1 MAGNSQR
8 RGAVRS
14 TGSKKGAQVGS
25 GGNRRRALT
34 GKGPTPK
41 AEERT
46 YHPAARRERAAG
58 DKAPT
63 RTNRTNRTMPQADV
77 IVGRNAV
84 VEALR
89 SGAPATRL
97 ILQTRADA
105 DARWREAIHLA
116 RSRNVPVEEIAKA
129 AVDELAGGEVHQGM
143 VLQLPEYDYASL
155 DDVKQ
160 AHVLVA
166 LDGITDTGNLGAI
179 ARSAW
184 AFDAG
189 GLIVASRRSARVTA
203 GAWKASAG
211 ALAHVPVV
219 QVTNMTRALREL
231 AADGRIVIGLDATE
245 GVDLPAM
252 RLDVLAERVVLVIG
266 SEGAGLSRLVADVC
280 DWRVRIPVQPGVDSL
295 NASVAAGV
303 CLYALARAR
312 ADLEG

>member
-8 RGAVRS
+8 RGATRT

-25 GGNRRRALT
+25 GGNRRRALE

-41 AEERT
+41 AEDRS
-46 YHPAARRERAAG
+46 YHPKARRERNAAEKPVSRG
-58 DKAPT
+58 
-63 RTNRTNRTMPQADV
+63 NRSRPSADV

-97 ILQTRADA
+97 ILQSRADA

-116 RSRNVPVEEIAKA
+116 RSRSIPIEEVLKSV
-129 AVDELAGGEVHQGM
+129 VDEVAAGEVHQGM
-143 VLQLPEYDYASL
+143 VLQLPEYDYAQL
-155 DDVKQ
+155 TDVQ
-160 AHVLVA
+160 RAHVLVA
-166 LDGITDTGNLGAI
+166 LDGVTDTGNLGAI

-184 AFDAG
+184 AFGAG

-219 QVTNMTRALREL
+219 QVTNLTRALRDL
-231 AADGRIVIGLDATE
+231 AVDGRIIIGLDATD
-245 GVDLPAM
+245 GINLPDM
-252 RLDVLAERVVLVIG
+252 RADVLAERVVLVVG
-266 SEGAGLSRLVADVC
+266 SEGAGLSRLVTQAC
-280 DWRVRIPVQPGVDSL
+280 DWRVRIPVEPGVDSL

-303 CLYALARAR
+303 CLYALAQAR
-312 ADLEG
+312 ADASPSV

>member
-8 RGAVRS
+8 RGAIRS

-25 GGNRRRALT
+25 GGNRRRALA

-41 AEERT
+41 AEERS
-46 YHPAARRERAAG
+46 YHPAARRERTAS

-63 RTNRTNRTMPQADV
+63 RTNRGKPQADV

-116 RSRNVPVEEIAKA
+116 RSRSIPVEEIAKS
-129 AVDELAGGEVHQGM
+129 AVDELAAGEVHQGM
-143 VLQLPEYDYASL
+143 VLQLPEYDYATL

-160 AHVLVA
+160 AQVLVA
-166 LDGITDTGNLGAI
+166 LDGVTDTGNLGAI

-219 QVTNMTRALREL
+219 QVINMTRALREL

-252 RLDVLAERVVLVIG
+252 RRDVLADRIVLVVG
-266 SEGAGLSRLVADVC
+266 SEGAGLSRLVAEAC

-303 CLYALARAR
+303 CLYALAQAR
-312 ADLEG
+312 ADLER

>member
-8 RGAVRS
+8 RGAIRS

-25 GGNRRRALT
+25 GGNRRRALA

-41 AEERT
+41 AEERS
-46 YHPAARRERAAG
+46 YHPAARRERTAS

-63 RTNRTNRTMPQADV
+63 RTNRGKPQADV

-116 RSRNVPVEEIAKA
+116 RSRNIPVEEIAKS
-129 AVDELAGGEVHQGM
+129 AVDELAAGEVHQGM
-143 VLQLPEYDYASL
+143 VLQLPEYDYATL

-160 AHVLVA
+160 AQVLVA
-166 LDGITDTGNLGAI
+166 LDGVTDTGNLGAI

-219 QVTNMTRALREL
+219 QVINMTRALREL

-252 RLDVLAERVVLVIG
+252 RRDVLADRIVLVVG
-266 SEGAGLSRLVADVC
+266 SEGAGLSRLVAEAC

-303 CLYALARAR
+303 CLYALAQAR
-312 ADLEG
+312 ADLER

>member
-8 RGAVRS
+8 RGAIRS
-14 TGSKKGAQVGS
+14 TSSKKGAQVGS
-25 GGNRRRALT
+25 GGNRRRALA

-41 AEERT
+41 AEDRT
-46 YHPAARRERAAG
+46 YHPAARRERTAG
-58 DKAPT
+58 EKTPAQT
-63 RTNRTNRTMPQADV
+63 RRGKPQPDI

-116 RSRNVPVEEIAKA
+116 RARNIPVEEIAKSA
-129 AVDELAGGEVHQGM
+129 IDELAAGEVHQGM

-155 DDVKQ
+155 DDVKN

-166 LDGITDTGNLGAI
+166 LDGVTDTGNLGAI

-184 AFDAG
+184 AFNAG

-219 QVTNMTRALREL
+219 QVTNLTRALRDL
-231 AADGRIVIGLDATE
+231 AADGRIVIGLDAND

-252 RLDVLAERVVLVIG
+252 RPDVLADRVVLVIG
-266 SEGAGLSRLVADVC
+266 SEGAGLSRLVAQAC
-280 DWRVRIPVQPGVDSL
+280 DWRVRIPVKVGVDSL

-303 CLYALARAR
+303 CLYALAQAR
-312 ADLEG
+312 SNLER

>member
-8 RGAVRS
+8 RGAIRS

-25 GGNRRRALT
+25 GGNRRRALA

-41 AEERT
+41 AEDRS
-46 YHPAARRERAAG
+46 YHPAARRERTAS
-58 DKAPT
+58 DKAPA
-63 RTNRTNRTMPQADV
+63 RTNRGKPQADV

-89 SGAPATRL
+89 TGAPATRL
-97 ILQTRADA
+97 ILQSRADA

-116 RSRNVPVEEIAKA
+116 RSRNIPVEEIAKS
-129 AVDELAGGEVHQGM
+129 AVDELAAGEVHQGM
-143 VLQLPEYDYASL
+143 VLQLPEYDYATL

-160 AHVLVA
+160 AQVLVA
-166 LDGITDTGNLGAI
+166 LDGVTDTGNLGAI

-219 QVTNMTRALREL
+219 QVINMTRALREL
-231 AADGRIVIGLDATE
+231 AADGRIVIGLDATD
-245 GVDLPAM
+245 GVDLPEM
-252 RLDVLAERVVLVIG
+252 RRDVLADRIVLVVG
-266 SEGAGLSRLVADVC
+266 SEGAGLSRLVAEAC

-303 CLYALARAR
+303 CLYALAQAR
-312 ADLEG
+312 ADLGR

>member
-25 GGNRRRALT
+25 GGNRRRALA

-41 AEERT
+41 AEDRQ
-46 YHPAARRERAAG
+46 YHPAARRDRSAEAKSASRGA
-58 DKAPT
+58 
-63 RTNRTNRTMPQADV
+63 RTKPLQDV

-97 ILQTRADA
+97 ILQSKSDA

-116 RSRNVPVEEIAKA
+116 RSRNIPVDEVVKSQ
-129 AVDELAGGEVHQGM
+129 VDELAAGEVHQGM
-143 VLQLPEYDYASL
+143 VLQLPEYAYADL
-155 DDVKQ
+155 ADVAQ
-160 AHVLVA
+160 AQVLVA
-166 LDGITDTGNLGAI
+166 LDGVTDTGNLGAI
-179 ARSAW
+179 ARSSW
-184 AFDAG
+184 AFGAG
-189 GLIVASRRSARVTA
+189 GLLVASRRSARVTA

-219 QVTNMTRALREL
+219 QVTNLTRALREL
-231 AADGRIVIGLDATE
+231 ATQGWIIIGLDATD
-245 GVDLPAM
+245 GTDLATM
-252 RLDVLAERVVLVIG
+252 RTDVLADRVVLVVG
-266 SEGAGLSRLVADVC
+266 SEGAGLSRLVAEAC

-303 CLYALARAR
+303 CLYALSQARAN
-312 ADLEG
+312 LNG